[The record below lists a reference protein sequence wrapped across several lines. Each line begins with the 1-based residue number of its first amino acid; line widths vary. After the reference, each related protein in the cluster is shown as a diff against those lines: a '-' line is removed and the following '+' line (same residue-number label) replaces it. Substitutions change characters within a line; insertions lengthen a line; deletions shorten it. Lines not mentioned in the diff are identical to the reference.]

1 MVSDSRCPPIRAIDF
16 RSAAHENMVMNL
28 SLIPHYIA
36 LMRLDKPVGIWLVFY
51 PAAWA
56 VALASTDAID
66 PVLIGLLLIGAV
78 LMRSA
83 GCVLND
89 ITDRRLDVH
98 VERTKNRPLA
108 AGTLTLKQAYA
119 CLFVLLALAF
129 GLLFVLPHNP
139 LWLALIVL
147 PMVAAYPF
155 MKRITWWP
163 QMFLGLTFNTSALFG
178 WYEASGEL
186 PLEAFILYAS
196 CVFWTLGY
204 DTIYALQDME
214 DDEKI
219 GIKSTAR
226 RMGNFAHALVA
237 VSYTLM
243 VALWA
248 VLIVRWN
255 VHDTALLAVAFMAI
269 HLIWQ
274 WRMMRLDA
282 HELAGRLFKS
292 NATLGLVV
300 FVLLL
305 LDRYDLSHILA

>member
-1 MVSDSRCPPIRAIDF
+1 
-16 RSAAHENMVMNL
+16 MVMNTL
-28 SLIPHYIA
+28 LIPHYIA
-36 LMRLDKPVGIWLVFY
+36 LMRLNKPVGIWLTFY

-56 VALASTDAID
+56 VALASPGAID
-66 PVLIGLLLIGAV
+66 PMLIGLLLIGAV

-89 ITDRRLDVH
+89 ITDRRLDGH
-98 VERTKNRPLA
+98 VARTKDRPLA
-108 AGTLTLKQAYA
+108 AGTLSLKQAYG

-139 LWLALIVL
+139 IWLALLVL

-178 WYEASGEL
+178 WYEAAGEL
-186 PLEAFILYAS
+186 PLEAFILYAA

-214 DDEKI
+214 DDAKI

-226 RMGNFAHALVA
+226 RMGEHAHALIA
-237 VSYTLM
+237 VSYAAM
-243 VALWA
+243 VALWG
-248 VLIVRWN
+248 VLIARWS
-255 VHDTALLAVAFMAI
+255 VYDMALLAVVVLAV

-274 WRMMRLDA
+274 WRMVRLDGEA
-282 HELAGRLFKS
+282 VAARLFKS

-300 FVLLL
+300 FCLLMA
-305 LDRYDLSHILA
+305 DRYELSHILR

>member
-1 MVSDSRCPPIRAIDF
+1 MS
-16 RSAAHENMVMNL
+16 H

-56 VALASTDAID
+56 VALASPAAID

-89 ITDRRLDVH
+89 MADRRLDIH
-98 VERTKNRPLA
+98 VERTKLRPLA
-108 AGTLTLKQAYA
+108 SGALTMKHAYA
-119 CLFVLLALAF
+119 CLFVLLALAL
-129 GLLFVLPHNP
+129 GLCFMLPHNP

-163 QMFLGLTFNTSALFG
+163 QLFLGLTFNTSALFG
-178 WYEASGEL
+178 WYEAAGEL
-186 PLEAFILYAS
+186 PLEAFILYAA

-214 DDEKI
+214 DDAKI

-226 RMGNFAHALVA
+226 RMGKFAHALVA
-237 VSYTLM
+237 ACYSITI
-243 VALWA
+243 ALWS
-248 VLIVRWN
+248 LIVIRWN
-255 VHDTALLAVAFMAI
+255 VHDTALLAVAFMAM

-274 WRMMRLDA
+274 WRMM
-282 HELAGRLFKS
+282 HGSESEQAGRLFKS

-305 LDRYDLSHILA
+305 LDRYDLSHIFA

>member
-1 MVSDSRCPPIRAIDF
+1 
-16 RSAAHENMVMNL
+16 MVMNTDT
-28 SLIPHYIA
+28 IPHYIA

-56 VALASTDAID
+56 VALASQTMPD
-66 PVLIGLLLIGAV
+66 PLLIGLLLIGAV

-83 GCVLND
+83 GCVMND
-89 ITDRRLDVH
+89 LTDRRLDGH
-98 VERTKNRPLA
+98 VERTRSRPLA
-108 AGTLTLKQAYA
+108 SGVLSVRQAYY

-139 LWLALIVL
+139 IILALCVL
-147 PMVAAYPF
+147 PLVAAYPF
-155 MKRITWWP
+155 MKRFTWWP
-163 QMFLGLTFNTSALFG
+163 QLFLGLTFNTSALFG
-178 WYEASGEL
+178 WYEAAGEL

-196 CVFWTLGY
+196 CCFWTLGY
-204 DTIYALQDME
+204 DTIYALQDVE

-226 RMGNFAHALVA
+226 RMGRHAHALVA
-237 VSYTLM
+237 VSYAVM

-248 VLIVRWN
+248 VLLVRWN
-255 VHDTALLAVAFMAI
+255 VHDCALLAVVFMAV

-274 WRMMRLDA
+274 WRMVRYDA
-282 HELAGRLFKS
+282 TEMAGRLFKS

-300 FVLLL
+300 FVLLI
-305 LDRYDLSHILA
+305 LDRYDLGHIFY

>member
-1 MVSDSRCPPIRAIDF
+1 
-16 RSAAHENMVMNL
+16 MVMNPA
-28 SLIPHYIA
+28 LIPHYIA

-56 VALASTDAID
+56 VALASPAAID
-66 PVLIGLLLIGAV
+66 PVLVGMLLIGAV

-89 ITDRRLDVH
+89 MTDRRLDAH
-98 VERTKNRPLA
+98 VERTRSRPLA
-108 AGTLTLKQAYA
+108 SGTLRMKQAYA
-119 CLFVLLALAF
+119 CLFVLLSLAL
-129 GLLFVLPHNP
+129 GLCFVLPHNP

-163 QMFLGLTFNTSALFG
+163 QLFLGLTFNTSALFG
-178 WYEASGEL
+178 WYEAAGEL
-186 PLEAFILYAS
+186 PLEAFILYAA

-204 DTIYALQDME
+204 DTIYALQDIE
-214 DDEKI
+214 DDAKI

-226 RMGNFAHALVA
+226 RMGTSAHILVGASYA
-237 VSYTLM
+237 VT

-248 VLIVRWN
+248 AIVIRWN
-255 VHDTALLAVAFMAI
+255 VHDTALLAVAFMAM

-274 WRMMRLDA
+274 WRMMRLDDP
-282 HELAGRLFKS
+282 ELAGRLFKS

-305 LDRYDLSHILA
+305 LDRYDLSHIFA